1 MIVAFVVVVVVAFVV
16 LGMTVAFVVLVVAAL
31 VVAGHGASYVVTRR
45 SYRPETSFQSM
56 R

>member
-1 MIVAFVVVVVVAFVV
+1 MAVVVALILRVPAVTFVV
-16 LGMTVAFVVLVVAAL
+16 PVLVVTAL
-31 VVAGHGASYVVTRR
+31 VVAGHGAVYVVTRR